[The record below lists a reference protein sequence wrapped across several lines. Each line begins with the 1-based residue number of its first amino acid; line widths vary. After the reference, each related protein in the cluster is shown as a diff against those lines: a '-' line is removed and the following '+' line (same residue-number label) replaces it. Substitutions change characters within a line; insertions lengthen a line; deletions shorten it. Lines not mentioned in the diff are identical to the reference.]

1 MDDRARQR
9 QRRQGETV
17 NIRSLIATLY
27 DLLAAA
33 AAWWLAYLF
42 RFNLEIPSHYME
54 AMKSY
59 LVWVIPIQGIVFHYF
74 GLYRG
79 IWRFASIPD
88 LRRITMAT
96 ATAALVLP
104 MALFMTDR
112 LSEVPRS
119 VLLLNPILLVLI
131 MGGSRFVY
139 RAWKDGMLFSPR
151 QLDARSVIVLGGG
164 SAAALLLRDLV
175 GNPQWRAVAVFD
187 DDKSKIGLRLFN
199 VPVLGD
205 LDSLKEH
212 SARLSVSHAIVA
224 MPTASV
230 AARRRATEV
239 AVDAGLKVL
248 MLPAMDDV
256 LAGKV
261 SVSQVRRVELE
272 DLLGRDA
279 VQLDDAGLNQ
289 LFVGQ
294 TVLVSGAGGSIG
306 SELCRQIAHYRPQRI
321 VFYELSEFALYRIEQ
336 EFNDSFPD
344 IEVIYIVGDVKDA
357 ALLDRT
363 FVRYRP
369 SIVFHAAAYKHVP
382 LMENQNAW
390 QAVRNNVLGTL
401 RLAKVAINHE
411 VREFVLI
418 STDKAVNPTNVMG
431 ATKRLAEKVCQA
443 LQLGNSRTRFVIVRF
458 GNVLGSSGSVIPKF
472 RAQIAAGGPVT
483 VTHPEITRYFMLIPE
498 ACQLVLQAG
507 LQADK
512 GEDRGRIFVLDMG
525 EPVRIYDLA
534 RDMIRLSGYNEQ
546 DIRIEVTGL
555 RPGEKLYEELLADSE
570 QTLATPHP
578 KLRVAKQDGVPCAD
592 WLDEI
597 EDWLSVPMCDEV
609 EVKQQLQKY
618 VVEYHPAT
626 H

>member
-1 MDDRARQR
+1 MA
-9 QRRQGETV
+9 V
-17 NIRSLIATLY
+17 AL
-27 DLLAAA
+27 
-33 AAWWLAYLF
+33 AWWLAYLF
-42 RFNLEIPSHYME
+42 RFNLDIPPHYMA

-59 LVWVIPIQGIVFHYF
+59 LVWVIPIQGITFHYF

-104 MALFMTDR
+104 VVLFMTDR
-112 LSEVPRS
+112 LNEVPRS

-131 MGGSRFVY
+131 MGGSRFLY

-151 QLDARSVIVLGGG
+151 QLNAQSVIVLGGG
-164 SAAALLLRDLV
+164 SAAALLLRDLL
-175 GNPQWRAVAVFD
+175 GNQQWRAVGVLD

-199 VPVLGD
+199 VPVLGA
-205 LDSLKEH
+205 LDSVKEH
-212 SARLSVSHAIVA
+212 AHRLSVSHAIVA

-230 AARRRATEV
+230 AARRRATEL
-239 AVDAGLKVL
+239 AVNAGLRVL

-279 VQLDDAGLNQ
+279 VQLDNAGLNH
-289 LFVGQ
+289 LFAGQ
-294 TVLVSGAGGSIG
+294 TILVSGAGGSIG
-306 SELCRQIAHYRPQRI
+306 SELCRQIAHYQPARI
-321 VFYELSEFALYRIEQ
+321 IFFEMSEFALYRVEQ
-336 EFNDSFPD
+336 EFSRRFPAT
-344 IEVIYIVGDVKDA
+344 ESVYIVGDVKDA
-357 ALLDRT
+357 ALLDCI
-363 FVRYRP
+363 FASYRP

-382 LMENQNAW
+382 LMENHNAW

-401 RLAKVAINHE
+401 RLAQTA
-411 VREFVLI
+411 VRYGVGEFVMV

-443 LQLGNSRTRFVIVRF
+443 VQADAHQTRFVMVRF

-472 RAQIAAGGPVT
+472 REQIASGGPVT
-483 VTHPEITRYFMLIPE
+483 VTHAEITRYFMLIPE

-507 LQADK
+507 LQANE
-512 GEDRGRIFVLDMG
+512 GSERGRVFVLDMG

-534 RDMIRLSGYNEQ
+534 RDMIRLSGYTEEE
-546 DIRIEVTGL
+546 IRIEVTGL

-570 QTLATPHP
+570 QTLPTPNP
-578 KLRVAKQDGVPCAD
+578 KLRVACPEKVPEAD
-592 WLDEI
+592 WLVALELWLAQPLSDEK
-597 EDWLSVPMCDEV
+597 ETKRHL
-609 EVKQQLQKY
+609 QQL
-618 VVEYHPAT
+618 VPEYTPAT